1 MPNMPKKL
9 VRNWAGTP
17 KMLILCSQNSILLNK
32 QNTIIKTMNVKL
44 RPATVNDLE
53 KILEIV
59 NHSILHTTAN
69 YSYDIQ
75 TLEVQTKWFE
85 DKKAKNL
92 PVVVA
97 DLDGEV
103 VGFGS
108 YGQFREKIGYQ
119 YTVEHSVYVVD
130 NIIGK
135 GIGSK
140 LLTEL
145 IRLAKEQ
152 GFHVMIGAIDADNA
166 GSIAFHEKFGFVV
179 TGTIREVGYKFD
191 HWLDLVFMQLIL
203 V

>member
-1 MPNMPKKL
+1 
-9 VRNWAGTP
+9 
-17 KMLILCSQNSILLNK
+17 
-32 QNTIIKTMNVKL
+32 MNIKL
-44 RPATVNDLE
+44 RHATANDLE

-69 YSYDIQ
+69 YNYEIQ

-85 DKKAKNL
+85 DKQEKNL
-92 PVVVA
+92 PIVVA

-103 VGFGS
+103 IGFGS

-119 YTVEHSVYVVD
+119 YTVEHSVYVVE
-130 NIIGK
+130 NAIGK
-135 GIGSK
+135 GVGGK

-152 GFHVMIGAIDADNA
+152 GLHVMIGAIDADNA
-166 GSIAFHEKFGFVV
+166 GSIAFHERFGFVA
-179 TGTIREVGYKFD
+179 TGTIREVGYKFG

-203 V
+203 K

>member
-1 MPNMPKKL
+1 MNI
-9 VRNWAGTP
+9 
-17 KMLILCSQNSILLNK
+17 ILRQ
-32 QNTIIKTMNVKL
+32 
-44 RPATVNDLE
+44 ATTHDLQ
-53 KILEIV
+53 KILDIV
-59 NHSILHTTAN
+59 NYSIIHTTAN
-69 YSYDIQ
+69 YNYDIQ
-75 TLEVQTKWFE
+75 TIEIQTKWFE
-85 DKKAKNL
+85 DKIAKNL

-130 NIIGK
+130 NVIGK
-135 GIGSK
+135 GIGSQ

-152 GFHVMIGAIDADNA
+152 GYHVMIGAIDADNA
-166 GSIAFHEKFGFVV
+166 GSIAFHEKFGFVA

-191 HWLDLVFMQLIL
+191 HWLNLVFMQLIL
-203 V
+203 K

>member
-1 MPNMPKKL
+1 MQICFVSLLSFESQSSFCDLNFQKKNNQNM
-9 VRNWAGTP
+9 A
-17 KMLILCSQNSILLNK
+17 LI
-32 QNTIIKTMNVKL
+32 L
-44 RPATVNDLE
+44 RPAIKKDLE

-75 TLEVQTKWFE
+75 TIEVQTKWFE
-85 DKKAKNL
+85 DKKTKNL
-92 PVVVA
+92 PIVVA
-97 DLDGEV
+97 ELDNEV

-130 NIIGK
+130 NVVGK
-135 GIGSK
+135 GVGSK

-166 GSIAFHEKFGFVV
+166 GSIAFHEKFGFVS

-203 V
+203 K

>member
-1 MPNMPKKL
+1 
-9 VRNWAGTP
+9 
-17 KMLILCSQNSILLNK
+17 
-32 QNTIIKTMNVKL
+32 MNLKL
-44 RPATVNDLE
+44 RPAENKDLE

-75 TLEVQTKWFE
+75 TIEVQTKWFE
-85 DKKAKNL
+85 DKLVKNL
-92 PVVVA
+92 PVIVA

-130 NIIGK
+130 HVIGK

-145 IRLAKEQ
+145 ISLAKKQ
-152 GFHVMIGAIDADNA
+152 GYHVMIGAIDADNA
-166 GSIAFHEKFGFVV
+166 GSIAFHERFGFVT

-203 V
+203 E

>member
-1 MPNMPKKL
+1 M
-9 VRNWAGTP
+9 
-17 KMLILCSQNSILLNK
+17 
-32 QNTIIKTMNVKL
+32 
-44 RPATVNDLE
+44 
-53 KILEIV
+53 
-59 NHSILHTTAN
+59 
-69 YSYDIQ
+69 
-75 TLEVQTKWFE
+75 
-85 DKKAKNL
+85 
-92 PVVVA
+92 VA

-119 YTVEHSVYVVD
+119 FTVEHSVYVVD
-130 NIIGK
+130 HVIGK
-135 GIGSK
+135 GIGSQ

-152 GFHVMIGAIDADNA
+152 GYHVMIGAIDADNA

-203 V
+203 I

>member
-1 MPNMPKKL
+1 MSL
-9 VRNWAGTP
+9 T
-17 KMLILCSQNSILLNK
+17 
-32 QNTIIKTMNVKL
+32 L
-44 RPATVNDLE
+44 RPATTNDLE
-53 KILEIV
+53 KILDIV
-59 NHSILHTTAN
+59 NHSILHTTVN
-69 YSYDIQ
+69 YSYEVQ
-75 TLEVQTKWFE
+75 TLEIQTKWFE

-130 NIIGK
+130 TVIGK
-135 GIGSK
+135 GIGSQ
-140 LLTEL
+140 LLSEL

-152 GFHVMIGAIDADNA
+152 RYHVMIGAIDADNA

-179 TGTIREVGYKFD
+179 TGTLREVGYKFD
-191 HWLDLVFMQLIL
+191 HWLDLVFMQLTL
-203 V
+203 K

>member
-1 MPNMPKKL
+1 MTNL
-9 VRNWAGTP
+9 
-17 KMLILCSQNSILLNK
+17 
-32 QNTIIKTMNVKL
+32 TI
-44 RPATVNDLE
+44 RPAKLEDLN

-69 YSYDIQ
+69 YNYDIQ

-85 DKKAKNL
+85 DKKTKNM
-92 PVVVA
+92 PVIVA
-97 DLDGEV
+97 DLNGEV

-119 YTVEHSVYVVD
+119 YTVEHSVYVID
-130 NIIGK
+130 NVIGK

-152 GFHVMIGAIDADNA
+152 GFHVMIGAIDGDNK
-166 GSIAFHEKFGFVV
+166 GSIAFHEKFGF
-179 TGTIREVGYKFD
+179 TAIGTIREVGYKFN

-203 V
+203 T

>member
-1 MPNMPKKL
+1 
-9 VRNWAGTP
+9 
-17 KMLILCSQNSILLNK
+17 
-32 QNTIIKTMNVKL
+32 MNLTL
-44 RPATVNDLE
+44 RPATSNDLG
-53 KILEIV
+53 KILDIV

-69 YSYDIQ
+69 YSYEVQD
-75 TLEVQTKWFE
+75 LEVQKKWFE

-92 PVVVA
+92 PVIVA

-119 YTVEHSVYVVD
+119 YTVEHSVYVVE
-130 NIIGK
+130 NVIGK
-135 GIGSK
+135 GVGSK

-152 GFHVMIGAIDADNA
+152 GYHVMIGAIDADNA
-166 GSIAFHEKFGFVV
+166 GSIAFHERFGFVA

-203 V
+203 E

>member
-1 MPNMPKKL
+1 
-9 VRNWAGTP
+9 
-17 KMLILCSQNSILLNK
+17 
-32 QNTIIKTMNVKL
+32 MNVTL
-44 RPATVNDLE
+44 RPATSNDLG
-53 KILEIV
+53 KILDIV

-69 YSYDIQ
+69 YSY
-75 TLEVQTKWFE
+75 EVQDLEAQKKWFE
-85 DKKAKNL
+85 DKLAKNL
-92 PVVVA
+92 PVIVA

-108 YGQFREKIGYQ
+108 YGQFREKIGDQ

-130 NIIGK
+130 HVIGK
-135 GIGSK
+135 GVGSK

-152 GFHVMIGAIDADNA
+152 GYHVMIGAIDADNA
-166 GSIAFHEKFGFVV
+166 GSIAFHEKFGFVT

-203 V
+203 K

>member
-1 MPNMPKKL
+1 M
-9 VRNWAGTP
+9 
-17 KMLILCSQNSILLNK
+17 SLN
-32 QNTIIKTMNVKL
+32 L
-44 RPATVNDLE
+44 RPATIKDLE
-53 KILEIV
+53 KILNIV

-69 YSYDIQ
+69 YSYEVQ
-75 TLEVQTKWFE
+75 TLEIQTKWFE

-130 NIIGK
+130 TVIGK
-135 GIGSK
+135 GIGSQ
-140 LLTEL
+140 LLSEL

-152 GFHVMIGAIDADNA
+152 RYHVMIGAIDADNA

-179 TGTIREVGYKFD
+179 TGTLREVGYKFD

-203 V
+203 K

>member
-1 MPNMPKKL
+1 MTNL
-9 VRNWAGTP
+9 
-17 KMLILCSQNSILLNK
+17 
-32 QNTIIKTMNVKL
+32 TI
-44 RPATVNDLE
+44 RPAKSGDLD

-59 NHSILHTTAN
+59 NRSILHTTAN
-69 YSYDIQ
+69 YNYDIQ
-75 TLEVQTKWFE
+75 TLEIQTKWFE
-85 DKKAKNL
+85 DKKTKNM

-130 NIIGK
+130 NVIGK
-135 GIGSK
+135 GIGTK

-152 GFHVMIGAIDADNA
+152 GFHVMIGAIDGDNK
-166 GSIAFHEKFGFVV
+166 GSIAFHEKFGF
-179 TGTIREVGYKFD
+179 TAIGTIREVGYKFD

-203 V
+203 K

>member
-1 MPNMPKKL
+1 MS
-9 VRNWAGTP
+9 
-17 KMLILCSQNSILLNK
+17 LI
-32 QNTIIKTMNVKL
+32 L
-44 RPATVNDLE
+44 RPATINDLE

-69 YSYDIQ
+69 YNYDIQ
-75 TLEVQTKWFE
+75 TLEIQTKWFD

-92 PVVVA
+92 PIVVA

-130 NIIGK
+130 HIIGK
-135 GIGSK
+135 GIGSQ

-152 GFHVMIGAIDADNA
+152 GLHVMIGAIDADNA
-166 GSIAFHEKFGFVV
+166 GSIAFHEKFGFVAI
-179 TGTIREVGYKFD
+179 GTIREVGYKFD

-203 V
+203 

>member
-1 MPNMPKKL
+1 MS
-9 VRNWAGTP
+9 
-17 KMLILCSQNSILLNK
+17 LI
-32 QNTIIKTMNVKL
+32 L
-44 RPATVNDLE
+44 RPAVTNDLE

-59 NHSILHTTAN
+59 NFSILNTTAN
-69 YSYDIQ
+69 YNYDIQ
-75 TLEVQTKWFE
+75 TIEVQTKWFE
-85 DKKAKNL
+85 DKKAKNM

-97 DLDGEV
+97 ELDSEV

-130 NIIGK
+130 NVIGK
-135 GIGSK
+135 GIGSQ

-152 GFHVMIGAIDADNA
+152 GLHVMIGAIDADNA
-166 GSIAFHEKFGFVV
+166 GSIAFHEKFGFVA

-203 V
+203 K

>member
-1 MPNMPKKL
+1 MSL
-9 VRNWAGTP
+9 T
-17 KMLILCSQNSILLNK
+17 
-32 QNTIIKTMNVKL
+32 L

-53 KILEIV
+53 KILDIV
-59 NHSILHTTAN
+59 NFSILHTTAN
-69 YSYDIQ
+69 YNYDVQ

-85 DKKAKNL
+85 DKTAKNL
-92 PVVVA
+92 PIVVA

-130 NIIGK
+130 NVIGK

-152 GFHVMIGAIDADNA
+152 GYHVMIGAIDADNS

-203 V
+203 A

>member
-1 MPNMPKKL
+1 MTNL
-9 VRNWAGTP
+9 
-17 KMLILCSQNSILLNK
+17 
-32 QNTIIKTMNVKL
+32 TI
-44 RPATVNDLE
+44 RPAKLEDLN

-69 YSYDIQ
+69 YNYDIQ

-85 DKKAKNL
+85 DKKTKNM

-97 DLDGEV
+97 DLNGEV

-130 NIIGK
+130 NVIGK

-152 GFHVMIGAIDADNA
+152 GFHVMIGAIDADNT
-166 GSIAFHEKFGFVV
+166 GSIAFHEKFGF
-179 TGTIREVGYKFD
+179 TAIGTIREVGYKFD

-203 V
+203 K

>member
-1 MPNMPKKL
+1 
-9 VRNWAGTP
+9 
-17 KMLILCSQNSILLNK
+17 
-32 QNTIIKTMNVKL
+32 MNIKL
-44 RPATVNDLE
+44 RPATSNDLE

-69 YSYDIQ
+69 YNYDVQ

-85 DKKAKNL
+85 DKNAKKL
-92 PVVVA
+92 PIVVA
-97 DLDGEV
+97 DLEGEV

-130 NIIGK
+130 HVIGK
-135 GIGSK
+135 GIGSQ

-152 GFHVMIGAIDADNA
+152 GYHCMIGAIDADNA
-166 GSIAFHEKFGFVV
+166 GSIAFHERFGFIAA
-179 TGTIREVGYKFD
+179 GTIREVGYKFD
-191 HWLDLVFMQLIL
+191 HWLDLVFMQLL
-203 V
+203 LK

>member
-1 MPNMPKKL
+1 ME
-9 VRNWAGTP
+9 VT
-17 KMLILCSQNSILLNK
+17 
-32 QNTIIKTMNVKL
+32 L
-44 RPATVNDLE
+44 RPATINDLE

-59 NHSILHTTAN
+59 NYSILHTTAN

-75 TLEVQTKWFE
+75 TLDVQTKWFE

-97 DLDGEV
+97 ELNNEV

-119 YTVEHSVYVVD
+119 YTIEHSVYVVD
-130 NIIGK
+130 NVIGK

-145 IRLAKEQ
+145 IRLAKQQ
-152 GFHVMIGAIDADNA
+152 GYHVMIGAIDAENA
-166 GSIAFHEKFGFVV
+166 GSIAFHERFGFVA
-179 TGTIREVGYKFD
+179 TGTIREAGYKFD
-191 HWLDLVFMQLIL
+191 RWLDLVFMQLIL
-203 V
+203 K

>member
-1 MPNMPKKL
+1 
-9 VRNWAGTP
+9 
-17 KMLILCSQNSILLNK
+17 
-32 QNTIIKTMNVKL
+32 MNIKL
-44 RPATVNDLE
+44 RPATTGDLE

-59 NHSILHTTAN
+59 NHSILHTTSN
-69 YSYDIQ
+69 YNYDIQ

-92 PVVVA
+92 PIVVA

-103 VGFGS
+103 IGFGS

-119 YTVEHSVYVVD
+119 YTVEHSVYVVEKA
-130 NIIGK
+130 IGK
-135 GIGSK
+135 GVGGK

-152 GFHVMIGAIDADNA
+152 GIHVMIGAIDADNA
-166 GSIAFHEKFGFVV
+166 GSIAFHERFGFVT

-191 HWLDLVFMQLIL
+191 HWLDLVFMQLVL
-203 V
+203 

>member
-1 MPNMPKKL
+1 MINL
-9 VRNWAGTP
+9 
-17 KMLILCSQNSILLNK
+17 
-32 QNTIIKTMNVKL
+32 TI
-44 RPATVNDLE
+44 RPAKLEDLD

-69 YSYDIQ
+69 YNYDIQ
-75 TLEVQTKWFE
+75 TLEMQTKWFE
-85 DKKAKNL
+85 DKKTKNM

-97 DLDGEV
+97 DLNGEV

-119 YTVEHSVYVVD
+119 YTVEHSVYVID
-130 NIIGK
+130 NVIGK
-135 GIGSK
+135 GIGTK

-152 GFHVMIGAIDADNA
+152 GFHVMIGAIDADNT
-166 GSIAFHEKFGFVV
+166 GSIAFHKKFGF
-179 TGTIREVGYKFD
+179 TAIGTIREVGYKFD

-203 V
+203 K

>member
-1 MPNMPKKL
+1 MTNL
-9 VRNWAGTP
+9 
-17 KMLILCSQNSILLNK
+17 
-32 QNTIIKTMNVKL
+32 TI
-44 RPATVNDLE
+44 RPAKSGDLD

-69 YSYDIQ
+69 YNYDIQ
-75 TLEVQTKWFE
+75 TLEIQTKWFE
-85 DKKAKNL
+85 DKKTKNM

-130 NIIGK
+130 NVIGK
-135 GIGSK
+135 GIGTK

-152 GFHVMIGAIDADNA
+152 GFHVMIGAIDGDNK
-166 GSIAFHEKFGFVV
+166 GSIAFHEKFGF
-179 TGTIREVGYKFD
+179 TAIGTIREVGYKFD

-203 V
+203 K

>member
-1 MPNMPKKL
+1 MS
-9 VRNWAGTP
+9 
-17 KMLILCSQNSILLNK
+17 LI
-32 QNTIIKTMNVKL
+32 L
-44 RPATVNDLE
+44 RPATINDLE

-69 YSYDIQ
+69 YNYDIQ
-75 TLEVQTKWFE
+75 TIEIQTKWFE

-92 PVVVA
+92 PIVVA

-130 NIIGK
+130 HIIGK
-135 GIGSK
+135 GIGSQ

-152 GFHVMIGAIDADNA
+152 GLHVMIGAIDADNA
-166 GSIAFHEKFGFVV
+166 GSIAFHEKFGFVA

-191 HWLDLVFMQLIL
+191 YWLDLVFMQLIL

>member
-1 MPNMPKKL
+1 
-9 VRNWAGTP
+9 
-17 KMLILCSQNSILLNK
+17 
-32 QNTIIKTMNVKL
+32 MNLTL
-44 RPATVNDLE
+44 RPATSNDLG
-53 KILEIV
+53 KILDIV
-59 NHSILHTTAN
+59 NHSILNTTAN
-69 YSYDIQ
+69 YSYEIQ
-75 TLEVQTKWFE
+75 NLEVQTKWFE
-85 DKKAKNL
+85 NKKSKNL
-92 PVVVA
+92 PVIVA

-119 YTVEHSVYVVD
+119 YTVEHSVYVTD
-130 NIIGK
+130 NVIGK
-135 GIGSK
+135 GVGSK

-152 GFHVMIGAIDADNA
+152 GYHVMIGAIDADNA

-203 V
+203 E

>member
-1 MPNMPKKL
+1 MSI
-9 VRNWAGTP
+9 
-17 KMLILCSQNSILLNK
+17 ILRQASE
-32 QNTIIKTMNVKL
+32 
-44 RPATVNDLE
+44 NDLQ

-59 NHSILHTTAN
+59 NYSILHTTAN
-69 YSYDIQ
+69 YSYEIQ
-75 TLEVQTKWFE
+75 TIEVQKKWFD

-97 DLDGEV
+97 EMDGEV

-152 GFHVMIGAIDADNA
+152 GYHVMIGAIDADNE
-166 GSIAFHEKFGFVV
+166 GSIAFHEKFGFVA

-203 V
+203 K